1 MNFYSS
7 GDRVVRASQFSSPIL
22 IEQGLNPS
30 GVSQCSNQIPRR
42 LTIYLQVFPECELV
56 GPWKRPVL
64 PPSFSTCFIFWTN
77 LLTWP
82 QLRSLSVCHMDGL
95 FYQWGWFCPKILK
108 QLLQQS
114 DIICSRAFA
123 KNPKQTLGN
132 LQIKTRRAAG
142 ELAQRLVWLLCKHEG
157 LHKIVRTHRKDWAW
171 SPVSETPVLGLGIQG
186 SWDLVAS

>member
-7 GDRVVRASQFSSPIL
+7 GDHVVRASQFSSPIL
-22 IEQGLNPS
+22 IEQGLDPS
-30 GVSQCSNQIPRR
+30 DVSQCSNQIPRR

-132 LQIKTRRAAG
+132 LEIKNLG
-142 ELAQRLVWLLCKHEG
+142 ERL
-157 LHKIVRTHRKDWAW
+157 
-171 SPVSETPVLGLGIQG
+171 G
-186 SWDLVAS
+186 SWLSGSYDCCVSMRVCIRSSEPTERTGHGHLCLKPQCWG